1 MNGDFIMNKKTKW
14 FKSIRTRFIGIMA
27 VMLIL
32 TAGMVYLILHTVM
45 QDKINILE
53 DKYIIENVERT
64 KKEIFKEIEVLDTIV
79 MDWAVWD
86 NSYQFMIDKNP
97 EYIKANLSEDTLNNL
112 KVNIMLFIDNKGN
125 LVHGEGYDLQ
135 KKENVP
141 IDEALLK
148 YIKDHSLL
156 QNNDVK
162 YRKSGIITLNG
173 KDLILLSICPILTSA
188 GEGPI
193 NGYIVLGANF
203 TEKKIADIGEELSS
217 EIKLTFLKDFEYDRK
232 FFDLKDDKIQIDA
245 VSDQKIIGRAFL
257 DDIDGKHLLLLSIE
271 KNRDI
276 NNIGEAGIKATLWLL
291 LGLFFL
297 FAIIITV
304 ILDRGIL
311 LRFQELSND
320 IRKIGE
326 GKDLSVRLKR
336 QNIDDE
342 LTDVSNEING
352 MLGALERSQ
361 LFLSKSESA
370 LKKAIEKLQDEVLE
384 HEKTQEQIK
393 YIAYHDTLTGLPNRN
408 LLNELLVH
416 SITLAERNNKC
427 MAVLFLDID
436 GFKMINDSKGHGMGD
451 QILQEVAERLLK
463 TLRKSDVIARH
474 GGDEFIVIIEELDNC
489 SGVELI
495 ANKIINCFQEPFHL
509 ENQDYFLTT
518 SVGVAVYPAD
528 GQTPDMLIKNADIAM
543 YKAKENGKNQY
554 LFCTPVMKDVA
565 NETMELS
572 TNLYR
577 AIEKNEL
584 ELYYQPQLSCHNNQI
599 MGVEALIRWRH
610 PVMGLI
616 SPAKFIPIAEKTGL
630 ILPIGEWVL
639 RTACQ
644 QNKKWQEQGL
654 PKIRMGVNLSLRQF
668 HNNDLLNLVESVLKE
683 TKLAPQYLELEI
695 TETIAMKEK
704 SYIINTLNAF
714 RQIGVSIAIDD
725 FGTEYSSLSYLKHL
739 PVDRLKVAMQ
749 FIRGIGID
757 HKDEALAKGIIVL
770 AKSIGMNVIAEGVE
784 TKEQLEFL
792 KNHNCDEIQGYYF
805 FKPLIEAEM
814 TKLLIT
820 YNK

>member
-45 QDKINILE
+45 HDKINILE

-112 KVNIMLFIDNKGN
+112 KINIMLFIDNKGN
-125 LVHGEGYDLQ
+125 LVHGEGYDIQ
-135 KKENVP
+135 KKESVP

-384 HEKTQEQIK
+384 HEKTQEQIT

-805 FKPLIEAEM
+805 FKPLAEAEM

>member
-1 MNGDFIMNKKTKW
+1 MNGDFMMNKKSKW

-112 KVNIMLFIDNKGN
+112 KINIMLFIDNKGN
-125 LVHGEGYDLQ
+125 LVHGEGYDIQ
-135 KKENVP
+135 KKESVP

-162 YRKSGIITLNG
+162 YRKSGIVTLNG

-276 NNIGEAGIKATLWLL
+276 NNIGEVGIKATLWLL

>member
-1 MNGDFIMNKKTKW
+1 MNGDFMMNKKSKW

-32 TAGMVYLILHTVM
+32 TTGMVYLILHTVM

-112 KVNIMLFIDNKGN
+112 KINIMLFIDNKGN

-135 KKENVP
+135 KKESVP

-162 YRKSGIITLNG
+162 YRKSGIVTLNG

-352 MLGALERSQ
+352 MLGVLERSQ

-384 HEKTQEQIK
+384 HQKTQEQIK

-805 FKPLIEAEM
+805 FKPLAEAEM

>member
-1 MNGDFIMNKKTKW
+1 MNGDFMMNKKSKW

-32 TAGMVYLILHTVM
+32 TTGMVYLILHTVM

-112 KVNIMLFIDNKGN
+112 KINIMLFIDNKGN

-135 KKENVP
+135 KKESVP

-162 YRKSGIITLNG
+162 YRKSGIVTLNG

-370 LKKAIEKLQDEVLE
+370 LKKSIEKLQDEVLE
-384 HEKTQEQIK
+384 HQKTQEQIK

-495 ANKIINCFQEPFHL
+495 ANKIVNCFQEPFHL

-668 HNNDLLNLVESVLKE
+668 HNNDLLNLVEAVLKE

-805 FKPLIEAEM
+805 FKPLAEAEM
-814 TKLLIT
+814 TKLLIS

>member
-1 MNGDFIMNKKTKW
+1 MNGDFMMNKKSKW

-45 QDKINILE
+45 HDKINILE

-135 KKENVP
+135 KKESVP

-162 YRKSGIITLNG
+162 YRKSGIVTLNG

-217 EIKLTFLKDFEYDRK
+217 EIKLTFLKDFEYDQK

-245 VSDQKIIGRAFL
+245 GSDQKIIGRAFL

-436 GFKMINDSKGHGMGD
+436 GFKMINDIKGHGMGD

-654 PKIRMGVNLSLRQF
+654 PKFRMGVNLSLRQF

>member
-1 MNGDFIMNKKTKW
+1 MNGDFMMNKKSKW

-45 QDKINILE
+45 HDKINILE

-141 IDEALLK
+141 IDEALLN

-436 GFKMINDSKGHGMGD
+436 GFKMINDIKGHGMGD

>member
-1 MNGDFIMNKKTKW
+1 MNGDFMMNKKSKW

-32 TAGMVYLILHTVM
+32 TTGMVYLILHTVM

-112 KVNIMLFIDNKGN
+112 KINIMLFIDNKGN

-162 YRKSGIITLNG
+162 YRKSGIVTLNG

-217 EIKLTFLKDFEYDRK
+217 EIKLTFLKDFEYDQK
-232 FFDLKDDKIQIDA
+232 IFDLKDDKIQIDA

-370 LKKAIEKLQDEVLE
+370 LKKSIEKLQDEVLE
-384 HEKTQEQIK
+384 HQKTQEQIK

-495 ANKIINCFQEPFHL
+495 ANKIVNCFQEPFHL

-805 FKPLIEAEM
+805 FKPLAEAEM

>member
-125 LVHGEGYDLQ
+125 LVHGEGYDIQ
-135 KKENVP
+135 KKESVP

-203 TEKKIADIGEELSS
+203 TEKKIADIGEELNS

-599 MGVEALIRWRH
+599 MGIEALIRWRH

>member
-125 LVHGEGYDLQ
+125 LVHGEGYDIQ
-135 KKENVP
+135 KKESVP

-203 TEKKIADIGEELSS
+203 TEKKIADIGEELNS

-805 FKPLIEAEM
+805 FKPLAEAEM

>member
-112 KVNIMLFIDNKGN
+112 KINIMLFIDNKGN

-135 KKENVP
+135 KKESVP

-203 TEKKIADIGEELSS
+203 TEKKIADIGEELNS

-784 TKEQLEFL
+784 TKEQLEF
-792 KNHNCDEIQGYYF
+792 
-805 FKPLIEAEM
+805 
-814 TKLLIT
+814 
-820 YNK
+820 

>member
-1 MNGDFIMNKKTKW
+1 MNGDFMMNKKSKW

-32 TAGMVYLILHTVM
+32 TTGMVYLILHTVM

-112 KVNIMLFIDNKGN
+112 KINIMLFIDNKGN

-135 KKENVP
+135 KKESVP

-162 YRKSGIITLNG
+162 YRKSGIVTLNG

-370 LKKAIEKLQDEVLE
+370 LKKSIEKLQDEVLE
-384 HEKTQEQIK
+384 HQKTQEQIK

-463 TLRKSDVIARH
+463 TLRKSDAIARH

-495 ANKIINCFQEPFHL
+495 ANKIVNCFQEPFHL

-668 HNNDLLNLVESVLKE
+668 HNNDLLNLVEAVLKE

-805 FKPLIEAEM
+805 FKPLAEAEM

>member
-1 MNGDFIMNKKTKW
+1 MNGDFMMNKKSKW

-32 TAGMVYLILHTVM
+32 TTGMVYLILHTVM

-112 KVNIMLFIDNKGN
+112 KINIMLFIDNKGN

-135 KKENVP
+135 KKESVP

-162 YRKSGIITLNG
+162 YRKSGIVTLNG

-203 TEKKIADIGEELSS
+203 TEKKIADIGEELNS

-370 LKKAIEKLQDEVLE
+370 LKKSIEKLQDEVLE
-384 HEKTQEQIK
+384 HQKTQEQIK

-565 NETMELS
+565 NEMMELS

-668 HNNDLLNLVESVLKE
+668 HNNDLLNLVEAVLKE

-805 FKPLIEAEM
+805 FKPLAEAEM

>member
-1 MNGDFIMNKKTKW
+1 MD
-14 FKSIRTRFIGIMA
+14 
-27 VMLIL
+27 L
-32 TAGMVYLILHTVM
+32 T
-45 QDKINILE
+45 
-53 DKYIIENVERT
+53 
-64 KKEIFKEIEVLDTIV
+64 
-79 MDWAVWD
+79 
-86 NSYQFMIDKNP
+86 
-97 EYIKANLSEDTLNNL
+97 
-112 KVNIMLFIDNKGN
+112 
-125 LVHGEGYDLQ
+125 
-135 KKENVP
+135 
-141 IDEALLK
+141 
-148 YIKDHSLL
+148 
-156 QNNDVK
+156 K
-162 YRKSGIITLNG
+162 YRKSGIVTLNG

-203 TEKKIADIGEELSS
+203 TEKKIADIGKELSS

-276 NNIGEAGIKATLWLL
+276 NNIGEVGIKATLWLL

-805 FKPLIEAEM
+805 FKPLIETEM

>member
-1 MNGDFIMNKKTKW
+1 M
-14 FKSIRTRFIGIMA
+14 
-27 VMLIL
+27 
-32 TAGMVYLILHTVM
+32 
-45 QDKINILE
+45 
-53 DKYIIENVERT
+53 
-64 KKEIFKEIEVLDTIV
+64 
-79 MDWAVWD
+79 
-86 NSYQFMIDKNP
+86 
-97 EYIKANLSEDTLNNL
+97 
-112 KVNIMLFIDNKGN
+112 
-125 LVHGEGYDLQ
+125 
-135 KKENVP
+135 
-141 IDEALLK
+141 
-148 YIKDHSLL
+148 
-156 QNNDVK
+156 
-162 YRKSGIITLNG
+162 
-173 KDLILLSICPILTSA
+173 ILLSICPILTSA

-203 TEKKIADIGEELSS
+203 TEKKIADIGKELSS

>member
-1 MNGDFIMNKKTKW
+1 MNGDFMMNKKSKW

-112 KVNIMLFIDNKGN
+112 KINIMLFIDNKGN

-135 KKENVP
+135 KKESVP

-162 YRKSGIITLNG
+162 YRKSGIVTLNG

-384 HEKTQEQIK
+384 HQKTQEQIK

-495 ANKIINCFQEPFHL
+495 ANKIVNCFQEPFHL

-668 HNNDLLNLVESVLKE
+668 HNNDLLNLVEAVLKE

-805 FKPLIEAEM
+805 FKPLAEAEM

>member
-1 MNGDFIMNKKTKW
+1 MNGDFMMNKKSKW

-32 TAGMVYLILHTVM
+32 TTGMVYLILHTVM

-112 KVNIMLFIDNKGN
+112 KINIMLFIDNKGN

-135 KKENVP
+135 KKESVP

-162 YRKSGIITLNG
+162 YRKSGIVTLNG

-370 LKKAIEKLQDEVLE
+370 LKKSIEKLQDEVLE
-384 HEKTQEQIK
+384 HQKTQEQIK

-495 ANKIINCFQEPFHL
+495 ANKIVNCFQEPFHL

-668 HNNDLLNLVESVLKE
+668 HNNDLLNLVEAVLKE

-805 FKPLIEAEM
+805 FKPLAEAEM

>member
-1 MNGDFIMNKKTKW
+1 M
-14 FKSIRTRFIGIMA
+14 
-27 VMLIL
+27 
-32 TAGMVYLILHTVM
+32 
-45 QDKINILE
+45 
-53 DKYIIENVERT
+53 
-64 KKEIFKEIEVLDTIV
+64 
-79 MDWAVWD
+79 
-86 NSYQFMIDKNP
+86 
-97 EYIKANLSEDTLNNL
+97 
-112 KVNIMLFIDNKGN
+112 
-125 LVHGEGYDLQ
+125 
-135 KKENVP
+135 
-141 IDEALLK
+141 
-148 YIKDHSLL
+148 
-156 QNNDVK
+156 
-162 YRKSGIITLNG
+162 
-173 KDLILLSICPILTSA
+173 ILLSICPILTSA

-203 TEKKIADIGEELSS
+203 TEKKIADIGEELNS

>member
-1 MNGDFIMNKKTKW
+1 MNGDFMMNKKSKW

-32 TAGMVYLILHTVM
+32 TTGMVYLILHTVM

-112 KVNIMLFIDNKGN
+112 KINIMLFIDNKGN

-135 KKENVP
+135 KKESVP

-162 YRKSGIITLNG
+162 YRKSGIVTLNG

-217 EIKLTFLKDFEYDRK
+217 EIKLTFLKDFEYDQK
-232 FFDLKDDKIQIDA
+232 IFDLKDDKIQIDA

-370 LKKAIEKLQDEVLE
+370 LKKSIEKLQDEVLE
-384 HEKTQEQIK
+384 HQKTQEQIK

-495 ANKIINCFQEPFHL
+495 ANKIVNCFQEPFHL

-668 HNNDLLNLVESVLKE
+668 HNNDLLNLVEAVLKE

>member
-1 MNGDFIMNKKTKW
+1 MNGDFMMNKKSKW

-203 TEKKIADIGEELSS
+203 TEKKIADIGEELNS

>member
-1 MNGDFIMNKKTKW
+1 MNGDFMMNKKSKW

-32 TAGMVYLILHTVM
+32 TTGMVYLILHTVM

-112 KVNIMLFIDNKGN
+112 KINIMLFIDNKGN

-135 KKENVP
+135 KKESVP

-162 YRKSGIITLNG
+162 YRKSGIVTLNG

-217 EIKLTFLKDFEYDRK
+217 EIKLTFLKDFEYDQK
-232 FFDLKDDKIQIDA
+232 IFDLKDDKIQIDA

-384 HEKTQEQIK
+384 HQKTQEQIK

-495 ANKIINCFQEPFHL
+495 ANKIVNCFQEPFHL

-668 HNNDLLNLVESVLKE
+668 HNNDLLNLVEAVLKE

-805 FKPLIEAEM
+805 FKPLAEAEM

>member
-1 MNGDFIMNKKTKW
+1 M
-14 FKSIRTRFIGIMA
+14 
-27 VMLIL
+27 
-32 TAGMVYLILHTVM
+32 
-45 QDKINILE
+45 
-53 DKYIIENVERT
+53 
-64 KKEIFKEIEVLDTIV
+64 
-79 MDWAVWD
+79 
-86 NSYQFMIDKNP
+86 
-97 EYIKANLSEDTLNNL
+97 
-112 KVNIMLFIDNKGN
+112 
-125 LVHGEGYDLQ
+125 
-135 KKENVP
+135 
-141 IDEALLK
+141 
-148 YIKDHSLL
+148 
-156 QNNDVK
+156 
-162 YRKSGIITLNG
+162 
-173 KDLILLSICPILTSA
+173 ILLSICPILTSA

-203 TEKKIADIGEELSS
+203 TEKKIADIGEELNS

-352 MLGALERSQ
+352 MLVALERSQ

-805 FKPLIEAEM
+805 FKPLAEAEM

>member
-125 LVHGEGYDLQ
+125 LVHGEGYDIQ
-135 KKENVP
+135 KKESVP

-162 YRKSGIITLNG
+162 YRKSGIVTLNG

-203 TEKKIADIGEELSS
+203 TEKKIADIGEELNS

-599 MGVEALIRWRH
+599 MGIEALIRWRH

>member
-1 MNGDFIMNKKTKW
+1 M
-14 FKSIRTRFIGIMA
+14 
-27 VMLIL
+27 
-32 TAGMVYLILHTVM
+32 
-45 QDKINILE
+45 
-53 DKYIIENVERT
+53 
-64 KKEIFKEIEVLDTIV
+64 
-79 MDWAVWD
+79 
-86 NSYQFMIDKNP
+86 
-97 EYIKANLSEDTLNNL
+97 
-112 KVNIMLFIDNKGN
+112 
-125 LVHGEGYDLQ
+125 
-135 KKENVP
+135 
-141 IDEALLK
+141 
-148 YIKDHSLL
+148 
-156 QNNDVK
+156 
-162 YRKSGIITLNG
+162 
-173 KDLILLSICPILTSA
+173 ILLSICPILTSA

-203 TEKKIADIGEELSS
+203 TEKKIAYIGEELSS

-805 FKPLIEAEM
+805 FKPLAEAEM

>member
-1 MNGDFIMNKKTKW
+1 M
-14 FKSIRTRFIGIMA
+14 
-27 VMLIL
+27 
-32 TAGMVYLILHTVM
+32 
-45 QDKINILE
+45 
-53 DKYIIENVERT
+53 
-64 KKEIFKEIEVLDTIV
+64 
-79 MDWAVWD
+79 
-86 NSYQFMIDKNP
+86 
-97 EYIKANLSEDTLNNL
+97 
-112 KVNIMLFIDNKGN
+112 
-125 LVHGEGYDLQ
+125 
-135 KKENVP
+135 
-141 IDEALLK
+141 
-148 YIKDHSLL
+148 
-156 QNNDVK
+156 
-162 YRKSGIITLNG
+162 
-173 KDLILLSICPILTSA
+173 ILLSICPILTSA

-436 GFKMINDSKGHGMGD
+436 GFKMINDIKGHGMGD

>member
-1 MNGDFIMNKKTKW
+1 MNGDFMMNKKSKW

-32 TAGMVYLILHTVM
+32 TTGMVYLILHTVM

-112 KVNIMLFIDNKGN
+112 KINIMLFIDNKGN

-135 KKENVP
+135 KKESVP

-162 YRKSGIITLNG
+162 YRKSGIVTLNG

-217 EIKLTFLKDFEYDRK
+217 EIKLTFLKDFEYDQK
-232 FFDLKDDKIQIDA
+232 IFDLKDDKIQIDA

-370 LKKAIEKLQDEVLE
+370 LKKSIEKLQDEVLE
-384 HEKTQEQIK
+384 HQKTQEQIK

-495 ANKIINCFQEPFHL
+495 ANKIVNCFQEPFHL

-805 FKPLIEAEM
+805 FKPLAEAEM

>member
-1 MNGDFIMNKKTKW
+1 MNGDFMMNKKSKW

-112 KVNIMLFIDNKGN
+112 KINIMLFIDNKGN

-135 KKENVP
+135 KKESVP

-162 YRKSGIITLNG
+162 YRKSGIVTLNG

-217 EIKLTFLKDFEYDRK
+217 EIKLTFLKDFEYDQK
-232 FFDLKDDKIQIDA
+232 IFDLKDDKIQIDA

-384 HEKTQEQIK
+384 HQKTQEQIK

-805 FKPLIEAEM
+805 FKPLAEAEM

>member
-1 MNGDFIMNKKTKW
+1 MNGDFMMNKKSKW

-32 TAGMVYLILHTVM
+32 TTGMVYLILHTVM

-112 KVNIMLFIDNKGN
+112 KINIMLFIDNKGN

-135 KKENVP
+135 KKESVP

-162 YRKSGIITLNG
+162 YRKSGIVTLNG

-217 EIKLTFLKDFEYDRK
+217 EIKLTFLKDFEYDQK
-232 FFDLKDDKIQIDA
+232 IFDLKDDKIQIDA

-352 MLGALERSQ
+352 MLGVLERSQ

-370 LKKAIEKLQDEVLE
+370 LKKSIEKLQDEVLE
-384 HEKTQEQIK
+384 HQKTQEQIK

-668 HNNDLLNLVESVLKE
+668 HNNDLLNLVEAVLKE

-805 FKPLIEAEM
+805 FKPLAEAEM

>member
-1 MNGDFIMNKKTKW
+1 MNGDFMMNKKSKW

-32 TAGMVYLILHTVM
+32 TTGMVYLILHTVM

-112 KVNIMLFIDNKGN
+112 KINIMLFIDNKGN
-125 LVHGEGYDLQ
+125 LVHGEGYDIQ
-135 KKENVP
+135 KKESVP

-162 YRKSGIITLNG
+162 YRKSGIVTLNG

-217 EIKLTFLKDFEYDRK
+217 EIKLTFLKDFEYDQK
-232 FFDLKDDKIQIDA
+232 IFDLKDDKIQIDA

-370 LKKAIEKLQDEVLE
+370 LKKSIEKLQDEVLE
-384 HEKTQEQIK
+384 HQKTQEQIK

-495 ANKIINCFQEPFHL
+495 ANKIVNCFQEPFHL

-805 FKPLIEAEM
+805 FKPLAEAEM

>member
-1 MNGDFIMNKKTKW
+1 MNGDFMMNKKSKW

-32 TAGMVYLILHTVM
+32 TTGMVYLILHTVM

-112 KVNIMLFIDNKGN
+112 KINIMLFIDNKGN
-125 LVHGEGYDLQ
+125 LVHGEGYDIQ
-135 KKENVP
+135 KKESVP

-156 QNNDVK
+156 QNSDVK
-162 YRKSGIITLNG
+162 YRKSGIVTLNG

-217 EIKLTFLKDFEYDRK
+217 EIKLTFLKDFEYDQK
-232 FFDLKDDKIQIDA
+232 IFDLKDDKIQIDA

-436 GFKMINDSKGHGMGD
+436 GFKMINDCKGHGMGD

-577 AIEKNEL
+577 TIEKNEL

-668 HNNDLLNLVESVLKE
+668 HNNDLLNLVEAVLKE

>member
-1 MNGDFIMNKKTKW
+1 MNGDFMMNKKSKW

-32 TAGMVYLILHTVM
+32 TTGMVYLILHTVM

-112 KVNIMLFIDNKGN
+112 KINIMLFIDNKGN

-135 KKENVP
+135 KKESVP

-162 YRKSGIITLNG
+162 YRKSGIVTLNG

-384 HEKTQEQIK
+384 HQKTQEQIK

-495 ANKIINCFQEPFHL
+495 ANKIVNCFQEPFHL

-805 FKPLIEAEM
+805 FKPLAEAEM

>member
-1 MNGDFIMNKKTKW
+1 MNGDFMMNKKSKW

-32 TAGMVYLILHTVM
+32 TTGMVYLILHTVM
-45 QDKINILE
+45 HDKINILE

-112 KVNIMLFIDNKGN
+112 KINIMLFIDNKGN

-135 KKENVP
+135 KKESVP

-162 YRKSGIITLNG
+162 YRKSGIVTLNG

-370 LKKAIEKLQDEVLE
+370 LKKSIEKLQDEVLE
-384 HEKTQEQIK
+384 HQKTQEQIK

-495 ANKIINCFQEPFHL
+495 ANKIVNCFQEPFHL

>member
-1 MNGDFIMNKKTKW
+1 M
-14 FKSIRTRFIGIMA
+14 
-27 VMLIL
+27 
-32 TAGMVYLILHTVM
+32 
-45 QDKINILE
+45 
-53 DKYIIENVERT
+53 
-64 KKEIFKEIEVLDTIV
+64 
-79 MDWAVWD
+79 
-86 NSYQFMIDKNP
+86 
-97 EYIKANLSEDTLNNL
+97 
-112 KVNIMLFIDNKGN
+112 
-125 LVHGEGYDLQ
+125 
-135 KKENVP
+135 
-141 IDEALLK
+141 
-148 YIKDHSLL
+148 
-156 QNNDVK
+156 
-162 YRKSGIITLNG
+162 
-173 KDLILLSICPILTSA
+173 ILLSICPILTSA

-203 TEKKIADIGEELSS
+203 TEKKIAYIGEELSS

-384 HEKTQEQIK
+384 HQKTQEQIK

-436 GFKMINDSKGHGMGD
+436 GFKMINDIKDHGMGD

>member
-1 MNGDFIMNKKTKW
+1 MNGDFMMNKKSKW

-32 TAGMVYLILHTVM
+32 TTGMVYLILHTVM
-45 QDKINILE
+45 HDKINILE

-97 EYIKANLSEDTLNNL
+97 DYIKANLSEDTLNNL

-162 YRKSGIITLNG
+162 YRKSGIVTLNG

-436 GFKMINDSKGHGMGD
+436 GFKMINDIKGHGMGD

-565 NETMELS
+565 NEMMELS

-805 FKPLIEAEM
+805 FKPLAEAEM

>member
-1 MNGDFIMNKKTKW
+1 M
-14 FKSIRTRFIGIMA
+14 
-27 VMLIL
+27 
-32 TAGMVYLILHTVM
+32 
-45 QDKINILE
+45 
-53 DKYIIENVERT
+53 
-64 KKEIFKEIEVLDTIV
+64 
-79 MDWAVWD
+79 
-86 NSYQFMIDKNP
+86 
-97 EYIKANLSEDTLNNL
+97 
-112 KVNIMLFIDNKGN
+112 
-125 LVHGEGYDLQ
+125 
-135 KKENVP
+135 
-141 IDEALLK
+141 
-148 YIKDHSLL
+148 
-156 QNNDVK
+156 
-162 YRKSGIITLNG
+162 
-173 KDLILLSICPILTSA
+173 
-188 GEGPI
+188 
-193 NGYIVLGANF
+193 LGANF
-203 TEKKIADIGEELSS
+203 TEKKIADIGKELSS

-276 NNIGEAGIKATLWLL
+276 NNIGEVGIKATLWLL

-370 LKKAIEKLQDEVLE
+370 LKKSIEKLQDEVLE

-805 FKPLIEAEM
+805 FKPLAEAEM

>member
-1 MNGDFIMNKKTKW
+1 M
-14 FKSIRTRFIGIMA
+14 
-27 VMLIL
+27 
-32 TAGMVYLILHTVM
+32 
-45 QDKINILE
+45 
-53 DKYIIENVERT
+53 
-64 KKEIFKEIEVLDTIV
+64 
-79 MDWAVWD
+79 
-86 NSYQFMIDKNP
+86 
-97 EYIKANLSEDTLNNL
+97 
-112 KVNIMLFIDNKGN
+112 
-125 LVHGEGYDLQ
+125 
-135 KKENVP
+135 
-141 IDEALLK
+141 
-148 YIKDHSLL
+148 
-156 QNNDVK
+156 
-162 YRKSGIITLNG
+162 
-173 KDLILLSICPILTSA
+173 ILLSICPILTSA

-276 NNIGEAGIKATLWLL
+276 NNTGEAGIKATLWLL

>member
-1 MNGDFIMNKKTKW
+1 M
-14 FKSIRTRFIGIMA
+14 
-27 VMLIL
+27 
-32 TAGMVYLILHTVM
+32 
-45 QDKINILE
+45 
-53 DKYIIENVERT
+53 
-64 KKEIFKEIEVLDTIV
+64 
-79 MDWAVWD
+79 
-86 NSYQFMIDKNP
+86 
-97 EYIKANLSEDTLNNL
+97 
-112 KVNIMLFIDNKGN
+112 
-125 LVHGEGYDLQ
+125 
-135 KKENVP
+135 
-141 IDEALLK
+141 
-148 YIKDHSLL
+148 
-156 QNNDVK
+156 
-162 YRKSGIITLNG
+162 
-173 KDLILLSICPILTSA
+173 ILLSICPILTSA

-203 TEKKIADIGEELSS
+203 TEKKIADIGEELNS

-276 NNIGEAGIKATLWLL
+276 NNIEEAGIKATLWLL

>member
-1 MNGDFIMNKKTKW
+1 M
-14 FKSIRTRFIGIMA
+14 
-27 VMLIL
+27 
-32 TAGMVYLILHTVM
+32 
-45 QDKINILE
+45 
-53 DKYIIENVERT
+53 
-64 KKEIFKEIEVLDTIV
+64 
-79 MDWAVWD
+79 
-86 NSYQFMIDKNP
+86 
-97 EYIKANLSEDTLNNL
+97 
-112 KVNIMLFIDNKGN
+112 
-125 LVHGEGYDLQ
+125 
-135 KKENVP
+135 
-141 IDEALLK
+141 
-148 YIKDHSLL
+148 
-156 QNNDVK
+156 
-162 YRKSGIITLNG
+162 
-173 KDLILLSICPILTSA
+173 ILLSICPILTSA

-577 AIEKNEL
+577 AIEKNEF

>member
-97 EYIKANLSEDTLNNL
+97 DYIKANLSEDTLNNL
-112 KVNIMLFIDNKGN
+112 KINIMLFIDNKGN

-203 TEKKIADIGEELSS
+203 TEKKIADIGEELNS

>member
-1 MNGDFIMNKKTKW
+1 MNGDFMMNKKSKW

-32 TAGMVYLILHTVM
+32 TTGMVYLILHTVM

-112 KVNIMLFIDNKGN
+112 KINIMLFIDNKGN

-135 KKENVP
+135 KKESVP

-156 QNNDVK
+156 QNSDVK
-162 YRKSGIITLNG
+162 YRKSGIVTLNG

-217 EIKLTFLKDFEYDRK
+217 EIKLTFLKDFEYDQK
-232 FFDLKDDKIQIDA
+232 IFDLKDDKIQIDA

-436 GFKMINDSKGHGMGD
+436 GFKMINDCKGHGMGD

-577 AIEKNEL
+577 TIEKNEL

-668 HNNDLLNLVESVLKE
+668 HNNDLLNLVEAVLKE

-805 FKPLIEAEM
+805 FKPLAEAEM

>member
-1 MNGDFIMNKKTKW
+1 MNGDFMMNKKTKW

-112 KVNIMLFIDNKGN
+112 KINIMLFIDNKGN
-125 LVHGEGYDLQ
+125 LVHGEGYDIQ
-135 KKENVP
+135 KKESVP

-162 YRKSGIITLNG
+162 YRKSGIVTLNG